1 MHHNTD
7 LSVIAPPCGM
17 QHQQTPNRFSQAM
30 SIFRRLLSLPLAAAM
45 RLHQY
50 RNLHS
55 ATVYAA
61 LCQLD
66 GCDQS

>member
-1 MHHNTD
+1 MNLKTEN
-7 LSVIAPPCGM
+7 LVIAPAAGGQREPT
-17 QHQQTPNRFSQAM
+17 QYSRAK
-30 SIFRRLLSLPLAAAM
+30 SIVHHLLSLPLSAAM
-45 RLHQY
+45 RVHQY

-66 GCDQS
+66 SCDQS